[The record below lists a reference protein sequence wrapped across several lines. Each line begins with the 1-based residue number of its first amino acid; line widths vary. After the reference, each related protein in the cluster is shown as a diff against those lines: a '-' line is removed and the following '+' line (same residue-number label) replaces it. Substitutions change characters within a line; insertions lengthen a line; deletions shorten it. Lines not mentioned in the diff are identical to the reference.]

1 MSRAHQPNTLLTDG
15 AHATGPIHRMDSRI
29 QPVIGGRTGG
39 KASVP
44 RVREAVHLL
53 PALLPGGKDADIA
66 PSSHSVEPPNT
77 ETTFDS

>member
-15 AHATGPIHRMDSRI
+15 AHATGPIHRMDSCI

-39 KASVP
+39 EASVS
-44 RVREAVHLL
+44 RVREAVYLL

-77 ETTFDS
+77 ETTFYS